1 MDVFV
6 RALVVCA
13 LISYG
18 IFRLIRY
25 FRYGMARRVTAVP
38 PSKGAVLPE
47 PETVA
52 ESSVQTP
59 GRFLRIRAG
68 AISVLLFAAVNAVLL
83 IALFGLPVLAHVP
96 VIWRLFLVIF
106 VNFYLLPFARSVGK
120 KALKQM
126 QAGAVENENPF
137 GG

>member
-18 IFRLIRY
+18 IFRLLRY
-25 FRYGMARRVTAVP
+25 FRYGMARRVTSIP
-38 PSKGAVLPE
+38 PSTWGVLPK
-47 PETVA
+47 PGTVA
-52 ESSVQTP
+52 ESTVKTP
-59 GRFLRIRAG
+59 RRLLRIRAG
-68 AISVLLFAAVNAVLL
+68 AISVLLFVAVNAVLL
-83 IALFGLPVLAHVP
+83 IALFGLPALVNVP
-96 VIWRLFLVIF
+96 VIWRLFLAIF
-106 VNFYLLPFARSVGK
+106 VNFYLLPFARAVGQ

-126 QAGAVENENPF
+126 QARTVESENPF